1 MAHYKQPSRINAV
14 SILLALV
21 AIAAVYAAVKFVPHY
36 WRARKVGELVGL
48 AVNHFYRERSM
59 PGVEDAIRADLDAK
73 IRALGVEDPDLRI
86 VVERT
91 PDLLRIS
98 ASYTV
103 VVSHPGHKITTLRFA
118 PSAQTDTKSPFD

>member
-14 SILLALV
+14 SMLLGLV
-21 AIAAVYAAVKFVPHY
+21 AIGAIYVAAKFGPHY
-36 WRARKVGELVGL
+36 WRERKVAELLGV

-73 IRALGVEDPDLRI
+73 IRALGVEDPELRI
-86 VVERT
+86 LVERT
-91 PDLLRIS
+91 PNLLRVS

-103 VVSHPGHKITTLRFA
+103 VISHPGHKITTLRFA